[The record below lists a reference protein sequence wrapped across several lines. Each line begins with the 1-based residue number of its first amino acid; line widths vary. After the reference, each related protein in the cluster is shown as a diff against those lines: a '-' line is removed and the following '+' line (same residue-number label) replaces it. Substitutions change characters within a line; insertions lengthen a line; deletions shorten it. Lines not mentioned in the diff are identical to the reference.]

1 MPSIFIS
8 HTSDSRDYARRL
20 REALAEF
27 GEAAFF
33 DETEIMPGESSPEVI
48 RTKLQSA
55 DYFVVLLTERAAESP
70 WVMFEIGAA
79 EALGKKVVPILLA
92 DLDQDKL
99 DYLGGDQLFLDARKL
114 KPVQAAQ
121 RIKARAEQGK

>member
-33 DETEIMPGESSPEVI
+33 DEIEITPGESIPDVI
-48 RTKLQSA
+48 RTKLRSA
-55 DYFVVLLTERAAESP
+55 DYFVILLTEQAAKSP
-70 WVMFEIGAA
+70 SVMFEIGAA
-79 EALGKKVVPILLA
+79 DALGKRVVPILLD
-92 DLDQDKL
+92 DLNIDKL
-99 DYLGGDQLFLDARKL
+99 DYLGSDQLFLDARKL
-114 KPVQAAQ
+114 KPLQAAQ
-121 RIKARAEQGK
+121 RIKALAEQAK